1 MKYLLLFLTGLVTVL
16 SFPKVQEV
24 KTENIEQ
31 QAREFI
37 NNVEKELQKSQTKL
51 TFDEWNYATNIT
63 EETQKISAKSEEE
76 HSKLNK
82 KFGKEAQKF
91 DLNFIKDYDVARKL
105 KMLRNIGTSALP
117 DDKLGK
123 FIDLTSKMGSTYSKG
138 KVLDYET
145 KTKEFSLDPE
155 LSETM
160 RKSRDP
166 EELKYY
172 WEQWREVSGK
182 QIKEMYSE
190 YVDMYNEAAKLNGF
204 KDASIMK
211 VDPYESDTFIE
222 EMEETW
228 QGLKPLYEELHAY
241 VRNKLNKFYGD
252 DIVPN
257 NGQIPA
263 HLLGNMWA
271 QSWGNIGDLVRPF
284 PNKPSIDVSDEM
296 VKKGWT
302 AKLMFEKTD
311 EFFQSMG
318 MLKLPEEFWSGS
330 LIEKPDDGRDLVCH
344 ASAWDFYNGKD
355 FRIKQCTKVNQEDFL
370 TVNHEMGHTQ
380 YQMQYKNLS
389 HLYRDGANPGFHEG
403 VADILA
409 LAAGSASYLQQL
421 GLIDADV
428 DILEKETNINILF
441 DNALDS
447 IAFLPFGYLVDK
459 FRWDVYS
466 GITSKQNMNCHWWKL
481 KSKIQGIKPPSMR
494 NNDQFDAGAKFHVAA
509 DVGYVRYFTAR
520 IYEFQFYREMCLVS
534 GKYVKGDPTKPL
546 HQCNFFGSKEAGD
559 KLREMEVLGASKPW
573 KEAMTVMTGEPRMN
587 TDALREYFSPLEN
600 WLKEENIKN
609 GVKVGW
615 DHDDDEI
622 LCKDN
627 EANLDRELFRFILA

>member
-1 MKYLLLFLTGLVTVL
+1 
-16 SFPKVQEV
+16 
-24 KTENIEQ
+24 
-31 QAREFI
+31 
-37 NNVEKELQKSQTKL
+37 
-51 TFDEWNYATNIT
+51 
-63 EETQKISAKSEEE
+63 
-76 HSKLNK
+76 
-82 KFGKEAQKF
+82 
-91 DLNFIKDYDVARKL
+91 
-105 KMLRNIGTSALP
+105 MLRNIGTSALP

-534 GKYVKGDPTKPL
+534 GRIRK
-546 HQCNFFGSKEAGD
+546 
-559 KLREMEVLGASKPW
+559 
-573 KEAMTVMTGEPRMN
+573 
-587 TDALREYFSPLEN
+587 
-600 WLKEENIKN
+600 
-609 GVKVGW
+609 
-615 DHDDDEI
+615 
-622 LCKDN
+622 
-627 EANLDRELFRFILA
+627 